1 MATRSSTTAARLTAM
16 GTGLCLLA
24 SCAACGAE
32 PTTTPV
38 EPQEKASAG
47 AVAVFTPSDG
57 ITISQRTPLSKWA
70 KFVPELTKQLTALGV
85 DKADIETSTAD
96 GLDKQSRQVQD
107 WVVSHMTGDADT
119 DDADADAE
127 DEATTIIVA
136 PAVETDEATRQY
148 GDYVTRPHVTAGT
161 DDADDDSD
169 AVQDADDS
177 DASDASKSK
186 DDDAE
191 NEDENEEDAVERLAS
206 ALRLARS
213 SGMHVVLL
221 ANGVE
226 GFKPDAFV
234 SMSTG
239 EQIGRTQAAKL
250 VAKLDLAKT
259 DERDPQA
266 IELLIPHSPVEDDA
280 QAETETETK
289 TSDAASSEGTNE
301 KAGGETDEPET
312 ASDAFAREAFAGAW
326 QILQPYFTQGKA
338 YSPSGLL
345 TKDTTDDDWRDVT
358 VDATDAASIA
368 KALDERLLHAD
379 GDAATEGKEAKD
391 AQPSRV
397 DGVIAMNDY
406 VASAVIDELAALGY
420 VGSSADVNPSISISD
435 IVGGSAG
442 RKDLEREAVPAPA
455 ADANAG
461 EDASDDAE
469 TQDGPQADDPA
480 ETADENAAWPVVTGF
495 GGYVDT
501 MPQVVNGKQW
511 MTGLENRVSLA
522 ADTAQVTVRLNQ
534 GKGLK
539 GLSYVSKQAVDG
551 VKGKVNVVNE
561 ELLAVSASNLKTA
574 LIDPGYITM
583 AEAGL

>member
-1 MATRSSTTAARLTAM
+1 MATRSSITAARLTAM

-32 PTTTPV
+32 PAATTDET
-38 EPQEKASAG
+38 QETASSG

-70 KFVPELTKQLTALGV
+70 KFVPELTEQLTALGM

-96 GLDKQSRQVQD
+96 GLDRQSRQVQD
-107 WVVSHMTGDADT
+107 WVVSHMTD
-119 DDADADAE
+119 
-127 DEATTIIVA
+127 DEADEDDGTDPEDTTIIVA
-136 PAVETDEATRQY
+136 PAVESDDATRQY
-148 GDYVTRPHVTAGT
+148 GDYATRPRAKDDASSADEAERDADGT
-161 DDADDDSD
+161 DASSSD
-169 AVQDADDS
+169 AAEAADETS
-177 DASDASKSK
+177 
-186 DDDAE
+186 AE
-191 NEDENEEDAVERLAS
+191 DEEDAVERLVS

-213 SGMHVVLL
+213 AGMHVILL

-234 SMSTG
+234 SMSTA

-259 DERDPQA
+259 DEQDPQA
-266 IELLIPHSPVEDDA
+266 IELLIPHSPEDATATDTDEGTDAGTSEGSGEGDDA
-280 QAETETETK
+280 ADE
-289 TSDAASSEGTNE
+289 ATNE
-301 KAGGETDEPET
+301 
-312 ASDAFAREAFAGAW
+312 SDAFARKAFAGAW
-326 QILQPYFTQGKA
+326 QVLQPYFTQGKA

-368 KALDERLLHAD
+368 KALDERLLSE
-379 GDAATEGKEAKD
+379 DAASPASNAKD
-391 AQPSRV
+391 AKDSKTSKPARI

-406 VASAVIDELAALGY
+406 VASAVIEELTSLGY

-435 IVGGSAG
+435 IVGGIAG
-442 RKDLEREAVPAPA
+442 RKDLARKAVPEPSMK
-455 ADANAG
+455 ADV
-461 EDASDDAE
+461 SDDAATAADGDGNGNE
-469 TQDGPQADDPA
+469 QDDTDD
-480 ETADENAAWPVVTGF
+480 TAWPVITGF

-511 MTGLENRVSLA
+511 MTGLENRVALA
-522 ADTAQVTVRLNQ
+522 ADTAQVAVRLNQ
-534 GKGLK
+534 GEELK
-539 GLSYVSKQAVDG
+539 DLSYVSRQTVDG
-551 VKGKVNVVNE
+551 VEGKVNVVGE